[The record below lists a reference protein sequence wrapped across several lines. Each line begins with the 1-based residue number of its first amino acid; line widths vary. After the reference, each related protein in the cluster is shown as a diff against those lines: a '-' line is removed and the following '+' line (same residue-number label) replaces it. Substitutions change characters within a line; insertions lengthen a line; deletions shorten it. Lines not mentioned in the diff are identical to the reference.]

1 MKPILLFE
9 QWQAVNE
16 IGDASAKPFS
26 WKASTDVKKKMKALF
41 NNVQKIGN
49 NKHLTQT
56 FTYTFKNDEGVEYTV
71 YFNGWMQ
78 HQTAINFA
86 GGAVSPLQ
94 RYDSSFNLGYNLTSD
109 YKKGIERETNMGE
122 QFRIMST
129 VIEIAKDFMRNAEDS
144 GYPVKQL
151 IFTGKGD
158 EGGEGGI
165 DTRRGRMYMAFL
177 QKQLKNLGTKT
188 PYTAMPF
195 SDGKTDGITLTWGN
209 WHGSSVIAKSNE
221 SIKEAFEYGDQL
233 LTDPDG
239 VQFKDRLKALKL
251 PAEPNTY
258 DEQRFIEMLKD
269 WFNNEQAD
277 GALGS
282 VLWELLPLKK
292 KFPKVLDPSKGR
304 NLYEGT
310 TLYRGTMLPLHK
322 VLALKGQW
330 KKYNGVGLYGDAI
343 EMDVKFKWDFKGD
356 KGFTSFTPASETAE
370 EFADSISYEEFK
382 PFRPGYGVTKTL
394 GSGSMGG
401 KIPVILKIKDTHP
414 QALFNPQFTTSISPF
429 LDEWEIFLV
438 GYTATVDG
446 IMIPRWDDYENAAI
460 ELGVDLS
467 KHFNLK

>member
-9 QWQAVNE
+9 QWQA
-16 IGDASAKPFS
+16 
-26 WKASTDVKKKMKALF
+26 
-41 NNVQKIGN
+41 KI
-49 NKHLTQT
+49 T
-56 FTYTFKNDEGVEYTV
+56 
-71 YFNGWMQ
+71 
-78 HQTAINFA
+78 
-86 GGAVSPLQ
+86 
-94 RYDSSFNLGYNLTSD
+94 
-109 YKKGIERETNMGE
+109 
-122 QFRIMST
+122 
-129 VIEIAKDFMRNAEDS
+129 
-144 GYPVKQL
+144 
-151 IFTGKGD
+151 
-158 EGGEGGI
+158 
-165 DTRRGRMYMAFL
+165 
-177 QKQLKNLGTKT
+177 
-188 PYTAMPF
+188 
-195 SDGKTDGITLTWGN
+195 
-209 WHGSSVIAKSNE
+209 
-221 SIKEAFEYGDQL
+221 EAFEYEDQL

-251 PAEPNTY
+251 PVEPNTY

-269 WFNNEQAD
+269 WFNHEQAD

-310 TLYRGTMLPLHK
+310 TLYRGTMLPLSK

-330 KKYNGVGLYGDAI
+330 KKYTGVGLYGDAI

-370 EFADSISYEEFK
+370 GFADSISYEEFK

-394 GSGSMGG
+394 GSGSIGG

-438 GYTATVDG
+438 GYTAQVDG

-460 ELGVDLS
+460 DLGVDLS
-467 KHFNLK
+467 QYFNLK

>member
-1 MKPILLFE
+1 MKKILLFE

-16 IGDASAKPFS
+16 IGDASAKPFK
-26 WKASTDVKKKMKALF
+26 WRPSTDVAKKMKALF
-41 NNVQKIGN
+41 RNVQKIG
-49 NKHLTQT
+49 KFLDQT
-56 FTYTFKNDEGVEYTV
+56 FTYTFNNDEGVEYTV

-78 HQTAINFA
+78 YKSAINFS
-86 GGAVSPLQ
+86 GGPIDPIQ
-94 RYDSSFNLGYNLTSD
+94 QYDSSFNIGYNLTSD
-109 YKKGIERETNMGE
+109 YKKSVERETNMGE

-129 VIEIAKDFMRNAEDS
+129 VVEIAKDFMRNAEDS
-144 GYPVKQL
+144 GYPVKTL

-158 EGGEGGI
+158 DGGEGGM

-177 QKQLKNLGTKT
+177 QKQLKNIGTKST
-188 PYTAMPF
+188 YTATSF
-195 SDGKTDGITLTWGN
+195 TDLDGISGVSIELGN
-209 WHGSSVIAKSNE
+209 WYGKNTIAKSN
-221 SIKEAFEYGDQL
+221 EAFEYGDQL

-239 VQFKDRLKALKL
+239 VQFKERLKALKL

-269 WFNNEQAD
+269 WFNHEQAE

-282 VLWELLPLKK
+282 ILWELLPLKK

-304 NLYEGT
+304 NLYDGT
-310 TLYRGTMLPLHK
+310 TLYRGTMLPLSK
-322 VLALKGQW
+322 VLALKGKW
-330 KKYNGVGLYGDAI
+330 KRYTGVGLFGDAI

-382 PFRPGYGVTKTL
+382 PFRPGYGVTKRL
-394 GSGSMGG
+394 GEGSTGG

-438 GYTATVDG
+438 GYTAQVDG
-446 IMIPRWDDYENAAI
+446 IIIPRWDDYENAAI

-467 KHFNLK
+467 QYFNL

>member
-1 MKPILLFE
+1 MKRIKLFE
-9 QWQAVNE
+9 EFVQPVNE

-26 WKASTDVKKKMKALF
+26 WKPSTDVKKKMKALF

-56 FTYTFKNDEGVEYTV
+56 FTYTFKNDEGVEYTA

-78 HQTAINFA
+78 HKNAFSF
-86 GGAVSPLQ
+86 GGPVSPLQ
-94 RYDSSFNLGYNLTSD
+94 QYDSSFNFGYNLTSD
-109 YKKGIERETNMGE
+109 YKKSVERETNMGE
-122 QFRIMST
+122 HFKIMST
-129 VIEIAKDFMRNAEDS
+129 VIEIAIDFMRNAEDS
-144 GYPVKQL
+144 GYPVKTL
-151 IFTGKGD
+151 VFTGKGD
-158 EGGEGGI
+158 DGSEGGM
-165 DTRRGRMYMAFL
+165 DTRRGRMYMTFL

-188 PYTAMPF
+188 PYTAMPYT
-195 SDGKTDGITLTWGN
+195 SDGVQGVKLEWGD
-209 WHGSSVIAKSNE
+209 WTGPATIAKSN
-221 SIKEAFEYGDQL
+221 EAFEYGDHL

-251 PAEPNTY
+251 PEEPNTY

-292 KFPKVLDPSKGR
+292 KFPKILDPSKGR
-304 NLYEGT
+304 NLYDGT
-310 TLYRGTMLPLHK
+310 TLYRGTMLPLSK

-330 KKYNGVGLYGDAI
+330 KKYTGIGLYGDAI
-343 EMDVKFKWDFKGD
+343 EMDVKFKWGFKGN

-370 EFADSISYEEFK
+370 EFADSVSYEEFK
-382 PFRPGYGVTKTL
+382 PLRPGYGVTKTL
-394 GSGSMGG
+394 GAGSTGG

-438 GYTATVDG
+438 GYEATVDG
-446 IMIPRWDDYENAAI
+446 IIIPRWDDYENAAI
-460 ELGVDLS
+460 QLDVDLS
-467 KHFNLK
+467 KYFSIK